1 MSGQLNPGWPGC
13 CRPPNPSECRLVQA
27 ADWHSVSVVH
37 SVPIPPEIKNILDS
51 LSLRRGSISSGEGRG
66 PSIPSMDRRNS
77 SSTNLNKSAAPP
89 SAKTSPV
96 PIPPKSRSSGSPQL
110 PQTTLS
116 KADTRG
122 GGVPSSL
129 PNAFA
134 MDQYPQK
141 RQTNAEL
148 ARPPSSR
155 HSPSR
160 KNADLEEF
168 NSRRIPGSRR
178 PTITQ
183 ATSATSISKV
193 TVDAQKDAQGS
204 LQSLGRHASVSN
216 TNLLKTPSPPSSR
229 TTERQVA
236 TISSRPQSK
245 RASLEATFA
254 NVNISSAASS
264 SSSESGDSSR
274 GSMTDSTVTSDGGF
288 TDYLSDESEA
298 ELQRQ
303 AEAKA
308 AIVAQNQAE
317 ENEFKAARQQL
328 AHIDLRPPKSWN
340 PATNNSRL
348 QAAYPSGTYPTT
360 PYVPTAMAQ
369 TGATRS

>member
-13 CRPPNPSECRLVQA
+13 CRPPSPSEHRLVQA

-37 SVPIPPEIKNILDS
+37 SVPIPPEIKSILDS
-51 LSLRRGSISSGEGRG
+51 LSLRRSSISAGEGRG
-66 PSIPSMDRRNS
+66 PSMPVMDRRNS
-77 SSTNLNKSAAPP
+77 SNTSLNKPAVSP
-89 SAKTSPV
+89 SAKTLPV
-96 PIPPKSRSSGSPQL
+96 SIPSKSRTGGSPQL

-116 KADTRG
+116 KADARG
-122 GGVPSSL
+122 GGVPLSL
-129 PNAFA
+129 PNAPA
-134 MDQYPQK
+134 MEQK

-148 ARPPSSR
+148 VRPPTSR

-160 KNADLEEF
+160 KNTDLEEF

-193 TVDAQKDAQGS
+193 TVDAQKDVQGS
-204 LQSLGRHASVSN
+204 PQSLRRRASASN
-216 TNLLKTPSPPSSR
+216 TNHLKTPSPPSSR
-229 TTERQVA
+229 TAERQTA

-245 RASLEATFA
+245 RTSLEAAIA

-348 QAAYPSGTYPTT
+348 QVAYPG

-369 TGATRS
+369 TGATHS